1 MALPF
6 VGAIVKTLATSVI
19 GKLFPGK
26 PKGEIDFAVDD
37 TIKKDTNIQATI
49 RKFELEV
56 EDLKDRREL
65 IKTALRSED
74 PYVRRARPTFLWVM
88 YVILIANYLIFPAI
102 GVKVTTLPSALLTL
116 FGSAFIGYG
125 VFRSADK
132 KSIDLLDVIN
142 KVIGKK

>member
-1 MALPF
+1 M
-6 VGAIVKTLATSVI
+6 VGAIVKTLATAAI

-37 TIKKDTNIQATI
+37 TIKKDASIQATI

-65 IKTALRSED
+65 IKTALRSGD
-74 PYVRRARPTFLWVM
+74 PYVRRARPTFLWLF
-88 YVILIANYLIFPAI
+88 YVIFGLNYIVFPII
-102 GVKVTTLPSALLTL
+102 GRTPSNIPSELVK
-116 FGSAFIGYG
+116 AFIYAYLGYG
-125 VFRSADK
+125 VLRTADK
-132 KSIDLLDVIN
+132 KGVDLVDIIN

>member
-1 MALPF
+1 MI
-6 VGAIVKTLATSVI
+6 GAIVKTLATSVI

-88 YVILIANYLIFPAI
+88 YVILITNYIVFPI
-102 GVKVTTLPSALLTL
+102 VGLKVATLPGSLLTL
-116 FGSAFIGYG
+116 FGTAFIGYG
-125 VFRSADK
+125 VLRSGDK
-132 KSIDLLDVIN
+132 KGVDLLDVIK
-142 KVIGKK
+142 KVVGKV